1 MTPLPRTFVI
11 TVNRPEP
18 IPKYEATKQHLAE
31 QGIPFEP
38 FYGLDNQKCKLLP
51 VDTFDVDRK
60 GDKISPIHIVA
71 HLTHYLMWKV
81 LSYLPEDAFWVLEY
95 DALFE
100 PGWREQYKKAME
112 VLPADWD
119 VVFLGSCCCDGRP
132 TTHIGNNL
140 YEVKWPLCGHALML
154 RKKALP
160 VLLEVHQKVWAP
172 LDIALFEDSLPKLRV
187 YTILPRL
194 VVQRD
199 TLIPP

>member
-1 MTPLPRTFVI
+1 MIAIPRTFVI

-18 IPKYEATKQHLAE
+18 IPKYEATKKHLEE
-31 QGIPFEP
+31 QGVAFEP
-38 FYGLDNQKCKLLP
+38 FYGLDNKICKLLP

-60 GDKISPIHIVA
+60 GDKICEVHVVA

-95 DALFE
+95 DALME
-100 PGWREQYKKAME
+100 PGWREQYESAMA
-112 VLPADWD
+112 VLPDDWD
-119 VVFLGSCCCDGRP
+119 VVFLGSCCTAGRP

-140 YEVKWPLCGHALML
+140 YEVKWPLCGHAIMF

-160 VLLEVHQKVWAP
+160 VMLDVHQKVWAP
-172 LDIALFEDSLPKLRV
+172 LDIALYQDSLPKLRV
-187 YTILPRL
+187 YTILPRIIS
-194 VVQRD
+194 QRD